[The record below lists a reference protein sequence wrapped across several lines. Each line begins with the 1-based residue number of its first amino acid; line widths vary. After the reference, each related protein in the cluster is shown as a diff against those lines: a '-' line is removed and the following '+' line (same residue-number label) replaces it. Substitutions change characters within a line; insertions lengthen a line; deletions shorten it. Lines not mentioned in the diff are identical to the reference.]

1 MRFGPGD
8 VSGVHLYAPKRRGTG
23 KFSVSGERVEERG
36 EEVKREQGESDW
48 RRRRN
53 AMMIQVERVKV
64 CCCIR
69 FSHSRELE
77 REKRRCVSGNYFCE
91 TKAYLLFSRVYFNI
105 ATSSPPSHFAL
116 LFSRSQSNLCLLF
129 PLHVFLCICVCA

>member
-1 MRFGPGD
+1 M
-8 VSGVHLYAPKRRGTG
+8 HLYAPKRRGTG

-77 REKRRCVSGNYFCE
+77 RKEDV
-91 TKAYLLFSRVYFNI
+91 SRVTI
-105 ATSSPPSHFAL
+105 FAKRKRTCYL
-116 LFSRSQSNLCLLF
+116 VEFIS
-129 PLHVFLCICVCA
+129 I

>member
-1 MRFGPGD
+1 MHEILENFRVRFGPGD

-36 EEVKREQGESDW
+36 EEVKREQESDW

-64 CCCIR
+64 CC
-69 FSHSRELE
+69 
-77 REKRRCVSGNYFCE
+77 V
-91 TKAYLLFSRVYFNI
+91 VYTI
-105 ATSSPPSHFAL
+105 
-116 LFSRSQSNLCLLF
+116 
-129 PLHVFLCICVCA
+129 

>member
-64 CCCIR
+64 CCCIL
-69 FSHSRELE
+69 FSHIAESEKE
-77 REKRRCVSGNYFCE
+77 RKGDV
-91 TKAYLLFSRVYFNI
+91 SRVTI
-105 ATSSPPSHFAL
+105 FAKRKRTYYL
-116 LFSRSQSNLCLLF
+116 VEFIS
-129 PLHVFLCICVCA
+129 I